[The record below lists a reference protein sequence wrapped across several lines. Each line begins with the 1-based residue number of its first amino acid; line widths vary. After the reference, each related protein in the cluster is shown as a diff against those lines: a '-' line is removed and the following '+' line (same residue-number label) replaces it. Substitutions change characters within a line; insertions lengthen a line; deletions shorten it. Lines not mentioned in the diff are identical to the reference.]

1 MNRYQTPIP
10 RVAFGLAAVAM
21 TALTIG
27 VTVVLPAKMDSNGD
41 EPRVLAASKVTTPVA
56 PGGVTP
62 LRESQCRRSTRA
74 SVVHS
79 PVQLVETEPQSRRLS

>member
-1 MNRYQTPIP
+1 MNRYQTPLP

-56 PGGVTP
+56 PGGVTRSAS
-62 LRESQCRRSTRA
+62 LNVVAVREPALSTVPCSSSKPNRN
-74 SVVHS
+74 
-79 PVQLVETEPQSRRLS
+79 PEG

>member
-10 RVAFGLAAVAM
+10 RVAFCLAAVAM

-27 VTVVLPAKMDSNGD
+27 VTVILPAKMDSNGD

-56 PGGVTP
+56 PGGGTGSASLDVVAV
-62 LRESQCRRSTRA
+62 REPALATVPCSSSKPNRN
-74 SVVHS
+74 
-79 PVQLVETEPQSRRLS
+79 PEG